1 MKLSKKLA
9 LAAMLACTVTG
20 AAWADV
26 AVIHTNDVHCGVG
39 KNIGIARVA
48 QYKKD
53 LQKKYPAVFLVDDGD
68 FIQGEPIGKLSNG
81 VDLIEL
87 MNVADYDFAIPG
99 NHEFDYGMGN
109 FLELSKYL
117 KCGYYSSNFTDTR
130 TGELVFKPYKIV
142 KADGKT
148 IAFVGVTTPETLVS
162 SNPAHFKNDAGE
174 YIYGFKEDETG
185 KLLYDAVQTQVDAAR
200 KEGAD
205 FVILL
210 GHLGQNGT
218 IPVWSSEAVTKHTRG
233 IDAVIDGHSHEQ
245 FTKQIPNADGKP
257 IYVQQTG
264 TKLKAVGQIIL
275 KNDGTVAAELLH
287 KLPGTKEEPKVA
299 KVLALAD
306 KRIQKHLSVVIG
318 KSTVDFTDSIGGE
331 RVVRYAETN
340 LGDMVSDAVREYY
353 HADVALMN
361 GGCMRDTLSK
371 GTLTNQS
378 ILTIFPFG
386 NMMALRE
393 VSGQQILDALEMG
406 AASFPEENGG
416 FFQVSGLTYTID
428 ASVPS
433 SVQVDDKGNFAGVT
447 GEYRVKDVKVGG
459 VPLDLSGDYRACGN
473 AYIFKFGGDGMN
485 MFQDSI
491 LLRDEDVSDLE
502 VLRAFIKARKGT
514 IGKGYENPRG
524 QGRITIINRNS
535 K

>member
-1 MKLSKKLA
+1 MKFAKKLA
-9 LAAMLACTVTG
+9 LAAALASAVTG

-53 LQKKYPAVFLVDDGD
+53 LLKDYPAVFLVDAGD

-81 VDLIEL
+81 VDLIEI

-99 NHEFDYGMGN
+99 NHEFDYGMGR

-117 KCGYYSSNFTDTR
+117 KCGYYSANFTDTR
-130 TGELVFKPYKIV
+130 TDALIFKPYKIV
-142 KADGKT
+142 KTDGKT
-148 IAFVGVTTPETLVS
+148 IAFVGVSTPETLIS
-162 SNPAHFKNDAGE
+162 SNPTFFKDDAGQ

-185 KLLYDAVQTQVDAAR
+185 KLLYDAVQSGVDAAR

-210 GHLGQNGT
+210 GHLGQNGS
-218 IPVWSSEAVTKHTRG
+218 IPVWSSEAVTRHTRG

-264 TKLKAVGQIIL
+264 TKLKAVGQLIL
-275 KNDGTVAAELLH
+275 KDDGTVTAELLH
-287 KLPGTKEEPKVA
+287 KLPGTKEDPKVA
-299 KVLALAD
+299 KLITLAD

-318 KSTVDFTDSIGGE
+318 KSTVDFTDTLGG
-331 RVVRYAETN
+331 VWSVRHAETN
-340 LGDMVSDAVREYY
+340 LGDLVCDAVREYY

-361 GGCMRDTLSK
+361 SGGIRATIPK

-378 ILTIFPFG
+378 LLNVFPFG

-406 AASFPEENGG
+406 AASFPEDSGG

-433 SVQVDDKGNFAGVT
+433 SVRVDDKGNFAGVA
-447 GEYRVKDVKVGG
+447 GEYRVKDVKIGG
-459 VPLDLSGDYRACGN
+459 KPLDLTGDYRVAGS
-473 AYIFKFGGDGMN
+473 AYILKFGGDGMT
-485 MFQDSI
+485 MFQDSV
-491 LLRDEDVSDLE
+491 LLRDEDAGDTD

-514 IGKGYENPRG
+514 VGKGYENPRG
-524 QGRITIINRNS
+524 QGRITVINR